1 MYLNKQLRHSIFHFI
16 KYFIQMKTF
25 YTFLLG
31 TFMSFGMMAQDT
43 FSIIAVDP
51 ATGEVGSA
59 GASCV
64 TGVGAG
70 GIIDI
75 ITDII
80 PGKGG
85 VNSQAWVC
93 IPNTNLQNAIA
104 RMEEGL
110 SPQEIIDW
118 LLLNDS
124 CSSQNF
130 DPEFRQYGIADLDGA
145 GDPRTAGWTGSM
157 ADDYKE
163 DRQGANFSVQGNILL
178 DVSVIDNMEANFN
191 NTNGT
196 LADKLMAAMQGANF
210 AGADSRCLAN
220 GTSSTT
226 AYLLVY
232 RADDDPNDPYLRLN
246 VGQQAPG
253 IEPIDI
259 LQDLYDNF
267 LTVEENI
274 IKDLV
279 SIYPN
284 PALDVLSLELD
295 PALTLNSIS
304 VYDVNGK
311 QHIAENEFADKRL
324 QHNINVSQLAAG
336 IYFLR
341 IESGQGTATLKF
353 VKK

>member
-1 MYLNKQLRHSIFHFI
+1 
-16 KYFIQMKTF
+16 MKKLITLF
-25 YTFLLG
+25 VCALLSG
-31 TFMSFGMMAQDT
+31 TIYSQDT

-51 ATGEVGSA
+51 ATGEIGSA

-64 TGVGAG
+64 TGVGSA

-80 PGKGG
+80 PGRGG

-93 IPNTNLQNAIA
+93 IPNVNLQNAIA

-118 LLLNDS
+118 LLLNDA
-124 CSSQNF
+124 CGAQNF
-130 DPEFRQYGIADLDGA
+130 DPEYRQYGIADFDMN
-145 GDPRTAGWTGSM
+145 GDPRTAGWTGNM

-178 DVSVIDNMEANFN
+178 NQTVIDNMENNFN
-191 NTNGT
+191 NTPGS

-210 AGADSRCLAN
+210 AGADQRCLAD

-226 AYLLVY
+226 AYLLVF
-232 RADDDPNDPYLRLN
+232 RPDDDPNDPWLRLN

-253 IEPIDI
+253 VEPIDI
-259 LQDLYDNF
+259 LQGLYDDF
-267 LTVEENI
+267 LAVQENEI
-274 IKDLV
+274 LDRL

-284 PALDVLSLELD
+284 PVSDLLNVKIDATLDVSEIL
-295 PALTLNSIS
+295 
-304 VYDVNGK
+304 VYDINGK
-311 QHIAENEFADKRL
+311 QLIATTPSVNALETQVNTATL
-324 QHNINVSQLAAG
+324 SNGV
-336 IYFLR
+336 YFLKVN
-341 IESGQGTATLKF
+341 SSQGTAVIKFLKQ
-353 VKK
+353 

>member
-1 MYLNKQLRHSIFHFI
+1 
-16 KYFIQMKTF
+16 MKKI
-25 YTFLLG
+25 YSFLAALLLCG
-31 TFMSFGMMAQDT
+31 SLSAQDT

-85 VNSQAWVC
+85 VNSQAYVC
-93 IPNTNLQNAIA
+93 IPNTNLQNAIL

-130 DPEFRQYGIADLDGA
+130 DPAFRQYGIADLDGA
-145 GDPRTAGWTGSM
+145 GDPRTAGWTGNM

-163 DRQGANFSVQGNILL
+163 DRQTSTFSVQGNILL

-191 NTNGT
+191 NTAGT

-232 RADDDPNDPYLRLN
+232 KADDDPNDPYLRLN

-253 IEPIDI
+253 VEPIDL

-267 LTVEENI
+267 LAVEDVELNN
-274 IKDLV
+274 KLQLF
-279 SIYPN
+279 PN
-284 PALDVLSLELD
+284 PADNELTLDVDASI
-295 PALTLNSIS
+295 ALTRLSI
-304 VYDVNGK
+304 YDINGK
-311 QHIAENEFADKRL
+311 NLFSQTDFGAQQL
-324 QHNINVSQLAAG
+324 QQKIDVSQLPTG
-336 IYFLR
+336 VFFLTV
-341 IESGQGTATLKF
+341 ESDQGTTSIKF
-353 VKK
+353 VKQ